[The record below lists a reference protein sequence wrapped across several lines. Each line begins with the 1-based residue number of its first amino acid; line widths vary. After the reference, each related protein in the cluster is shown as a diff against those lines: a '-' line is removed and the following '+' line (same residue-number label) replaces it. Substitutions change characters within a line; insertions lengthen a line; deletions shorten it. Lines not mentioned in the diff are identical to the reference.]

1 MRHRRRQGCPTA
13 ARDRIL
19 SAPGLTAPLAGVWA
33 GAAGRVRCKGQRDR
47 LPRCDA
53 AQRSRADMGRGTADG
68 RCALDMPARSVSCTH
83 LICPYRRICPQRV
96 VHPPDIPVSCDMPVA
111 CRAPTCRLPRSWGRR
126 WGTRGTMLGC
136 SVRADR
142 A

>member
-1 MRHRRRQGCPTA
+1 MVQLVQLAVRCVSRALELMTELTGGGRAAQLLVTVSIPYKVQAFLQLLECATGGDRAAQLLLATVSCQGP
-13 ARDRIL
+13 
-19 SAPGLTAPLAGVWA
+19 APGLTAPLAGVWA

-83 LICPYRRICPQRV
+83 LICP
-96 VHPPDIPVSCDMPVA
+96 
-111 CRAPTCRLPRSWGRR
+111 
-126 WGTRGTMLGC
+126 
-136 SVRADR
+136 
-142 A
+142 